1 VTDFGNEDVLNHAVQ
16 AFAATVSLKLKMLR
30 HFIPKGKHLTNTDLT
45 GAFVEEL
52 VRGII
57 RDWITPSLLLHGT
70 CYDQKHQDSG
80 EKPLQIDG
88 IVYDPSKGPVTFREC
103 DFVVV
108 HPAFCGGVIEI
119 KMSVASITDFE
130 NRLQEI
136 YGRFFRHRTTTSVM
150 GVLVSHK
157 DPVQAS
163 IVAKEDGSEVCK
175 YYDYNVA
182 QLCPIF
188 VLFKETDD
196 GDFVP
201 HFEAITGLVKA
212 VYNNLSVSMSYIG

>member
-1 VTDFGNEDVLNHAVQ
+1 
-16 AFAATVSLKLKMLR
+16 
-30 HFIPKGKHLTNTDLT
+30 
-45 GAFVEEL
+45 
-52 VRGII
+52 
-57 RDWITPSLLLHGT
+57 
-70 CYDQKHQDSG
+70 
-80 EKPLQIDG
+80 
-88 IVYDPSKGPVTFREC
+88 
-103 DFVVV
+103 
-108 HPAFCGGVIEI
+108 
-119 KMSVASITDFE
+119 
-130 NRLQEI
+130 
-136 YGRFFRHRTTTSVM
+136 M